1 MINSI
6 EIYIDGA
13 CQPNP
18 GSGGIGIYVKGGGL
32 EESFSI
38 PLNGTVTNN
47 IAEYKALIF
56 SLQLIKRKYL
66 KSEKISIFS
75 DSNLVCMHFNDQWK
89 CKDKK
94 LIPLLQTAKDISKDF
109 KKKIILSYIPR
120 EENSIA
126 DSLAKDGIK
135 K

>member
-18 GSGGIGIYVKGGGL
+18 GSGGIGIYVKGSGL
-32 EESFSI
+32 EERFSI

-66 KSEKISIFS
+66 KSEKISLFS

>member
-18 GSGGIGIYVKGGGL
+18 GSGGIGIYVKGSGL
-32 EESFSI
+32 EERFSI

>member
-18 GSGGIGIYVKGGGL
+18 GAGGIGIYVKGDGI
-32 EESFSI
+32 EESFSL
-38 PLNGTVTNN
+38 PLNWTVTNN
-47 IAEYKALIF
+47 IAEYQAFIF
-56 SLQLIKRKYL
+56 SLNLINKKYL
-66 KSEKISIFS
+66 KSDKIFIFS
-75 DSNLVCMHFNDQWK
+75 DSNLVCMHFNEQWK
-89 CKDKK
+89 CKDAK
-94 LIPLLQTAKDISKDF
+94 LIPLLERAKDISQEF
-109 KKKIILSYIPR
+109 RNKIILSYIPR

>member
-6 EIYIDGA
+6 KIYIDGA

-18 GSGGIGIYVKGGGL
+18 GAGGIGIYVKGDGI
-32 EESFSI
+32 EESFSL

-47 IAEYKALIF
+47 IAEYQALIF
-56 SLQLIKRKYL
+56 SLKLINKKYL
-66 KSEKISIFS
+66 KSDEIFIFS
-75 DSNLVCMHFNDQWK
+75 DSNLVCMHFNEQWK
-89 CKDKK
+89 CKDAK
-94 LIPLLQTAKDISKDF
+94 LIPLLQTAKDISQEF
-109 KKKIILSYIPR
+109 RNKIILRYIPR

>member
-18 GSGGIGIYVKGGGL
+18 GSGGIGIYVKGYGI

-47 IAEYKALIF
+47 IAEYQALIF
-56 SLQLIKRKYL
+56 ALQLIKRKYL
-66 KSEKISIFS
+66 KSEKINIFS

-89 CKDKK
+89 CKDEK
-94 LIPLLQTAKDISKDF
+94 LIPLLQTAKDISRGF
-109 KKKIILSYIPR
+109 RKKIILSYIPR

>member
-18 GSGGIGIYVKGGGL
+18 GAGGIGIYVKGNDI
-32 EESFSI
+32 EENFSL

-47 IAEYKALIF
+47 IAEYQALIF
-56 SLQLIKRKYL
+56 SLKLINKKYL
-66 KSEKISIFS
+66 KSEKIFIFS
-75 DSNLVCMHFNDQWK
+75 DSNLVCMHFNGQWK
-89 CKDKK
+89 CKDSK
-94 LIPLLQTAKDISKDF
+94 LIPLLKTAEDISEEF
-109 KKKIILSYIPR
+109 RNKIVLSYIPR
-120 EENSIA
+120 EENYIA

>member
-18 GSGGIGIYVKGGGL
+18 GSGGIGIYVKGSGL

-94 LIPLLQTAKDISKDF
+94 LIPLLKTAKDISKEF
-109 KKKIILSYIPR
+109 RKKIILSYIPR

>member
-6 EIYIDGA
+6 KIYIDGA

-18 GSGGIGIYVKGGGL
+18 GAGGIGIYVKGDGI
-32 EESFSI
+32 EESFSL

-47 IAEYKALIF
+47 IAEYQALIF
-56 SLQLIKRKYL
+56 SLKLINKKYL
-66 KSEKISIFS
+66 KSDEIFIFS
-75 DSNLVCMHFNDQWK
+75 DSNLVCMHFNEHWK
-89 CKDKK
+89 CKDVK
-94 LIPLLQTAKDISKDF
+94 LIPLLQAAKDISKEF
-109 KKKIILSYIPR
+109 RSKIILSYIPR